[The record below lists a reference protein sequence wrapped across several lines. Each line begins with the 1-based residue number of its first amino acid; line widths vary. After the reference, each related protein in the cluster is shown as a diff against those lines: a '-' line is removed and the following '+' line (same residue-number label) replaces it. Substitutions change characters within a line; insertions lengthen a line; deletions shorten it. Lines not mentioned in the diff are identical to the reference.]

1 MKPILSAGESY
12 REFGAPLY
20 RDADG
25 APVVLDAD
33 GPGYYDLEGPVTE
46 SFAEFVTLTSTEEIV
61 IPVGLGRLTA
71 PEGIAEPVRPPIFG
85 AGWITSMEMPV
96 YVDGQRVPFQNISSE
111 VPCPFFREVKSDGY
125 ITVIWADSIETK
137 LQDRWQVG
145 DAEARKRYD
154 VVAQNQTKLFSVAS
168 AWEDG
173 VPFTGE
179 HQSFLNSF
187 SWAQPLPGN
196 CTGLRLRKTY
206 DRFHG
211 RQRARVL
218 VDGEFVGWW
227 YEPAED
233 RERRWATSEFGIDR
247 RFLEGKASVRITL
260 DPPAGVALWSMAEL
274 QVWTITPVAR

>member
-1 MKPILSAGESY
+1 MPILSASESY
-12 REFGAPLY
+12 REFAQPLY
-20 RDADG
+20 RDASG
-25 APVVLDAD
+25 TNVLVDVD
-33 GPGYYDLEGPVTE
+33 GPGYHDLDGLSATPFED
-46 SFAEFVTLTSTEEIV
+46 FVTLTSEVPIV
-61 IPVGLGRLTA
+61 IPVGLGRLSA
-71 PEGIAEPVRPPIFG
+71 PEGITEPVRPPIFG
-85 AGWITSMEMPV
+85 AGWITSLEMPV
-96 YVDGQRVPFQNISSE
+96 HVDGLRPPFEHISSE
-111 VPCPFFREVKSDGY
+111 VPCPFFREVKSEGY

-137 LQDRWQVG
+137 LQDRWHVG
-145 DAEARKRYD
+145 DVEARKRYD
-154 VVAQNQTKLFSVAS
+154 VIAQNQTKLFPVAS

-187 SWAQPLPGN
+187 SWAQPLPPN

-227 YEPAED
+227 YEPRED

-247 RFLEGKASVRITL
+247 RWLEGKSQVRITL
-260 DPPAGVALWSMAEL
+260 DPPAGVALWSMAEVH
-274 QVWTITPVAR
+274 VWTITPVGR

>member
-1 MKPILSAGESY
+1 MPILSASESY
-12 REFGAPLY
+12 REFTQPLY
-20 RDADG
+20 RDANG
-25 APVVLDAD
+25 ANVVVDVD
-33 GPGYYDLEGPVTE
+33 GPGYYDLDGLSATTFE
-46 SFAEFVTLTSTEEIV
+46 EFVTLTAEAPVV
-61 IPVGLGRLTA
+61 IPVGLGRLSA
-71 PEGIAEPVRPPIFG
+71 PEGITEPVRPPIFG
-85 AGWITSMEMPV
+85 AGWITSLEMPV
-96 YVDGQRVPFQNISSE
+96 YVDGLRLPFEHISSE
-111 VPCPFFREVKSDGY
+111 VPCPFFREVKSEGY

-137 LQDRWQVG
+137 LQDRWHVG
-145 DAEARKRYD
+145 DVEARKRYD
-154 VVAQNQTKLFSVAS
+154 VIAQNQTKLFPVAS

-187 SWAQPLPGN
+187 SWTQPLPAD

-227 YEPAED
+227 YEPRED
-233 RERRWATSEFGIDR
+233 RERRWAMSEFGIDR
-247 RFLEGKASVRITL
+247 RWLEGKSQVRITL

-274 QVWTITPVAR
+274 QVWTITPVSR